1 MKLITET
8 NWTRSTTLQNPLHTA
23 LMASAPTQSVMHA
36 LPDCWSVARAVL
48 AVSTAGNTNATSTLA
63 SANCTSQFSLDAN
76 MPHKVRSNFS
86 WTTAIE
92 KFTPSIC
99 MFKMSSLVAIVED
112 VVATLSLVAVI
123 VAAKSLLVRAVVA
136 TV

>member
-1 MKLITET
+1 
-8 NWTRSTTLQNPLHTA
+8 
-23 LMASAPTQSVMHA
+23 
-36 LPDCWSVARAVL
+36 
-48 AVSTAGNTNATSTLA
+48 
-63 SANCTSQFSLDAN
+63 